1 MPQFDGALNSD
12 EDAIASLCRHYGV
25 PLVSMRGGTLSA
37 VRRGALTT
45 PSFMRDCRH
54 PTGQGHTF
62 LAQSALQRIVAPP
75 PGAEACRPATTRLP
89 LPPPLFGEEAIV
101 PNSTSACARGAQLP
115 RYVSWTRGFA
125 FTDEGRGPGKLG
137 YVATEVGSA
146 LGLCLP
152 TLLGESHLLIG
163 YLRSYE
169 HMGRAAVS
177 CAGTCGAGR
186 WRSMGTS
193 CVTASRSRTYIS

>member
-1 MPQFDGALNSD
+1 MPGAVPGRPDLGPMPQFDGALNSD

-45 PSFMRDCRH
+45 PSFMRDYRH

-89 LPPPLFGEEAIV
+89 LPPPLV
-101 PNSTSACARGAQLP
+101 WRGGDGAKLDQ
-115 RYVSWTRGFA
+115 RVRSW
-125 FTDEGRGPGKLG
+125 
-137 YVATEVGSA
+137 
-146 LGLCLP
+146 
-152 TLLGESHLLIG
+152 
-163 YLRSYE
+163 
-169 HMGRAAVS
+169 RAAAPVRVLDQ
-177 CAGTCGAGR
+177 GLR
-186 WRSMGTS
+186 FR
-193 CVTASRSRTYIS
+193 